1 MSKHLIG
8 FILIIIS
15 LVKLK
20 CAYKGYR
27 LSLKDQ
33 FEIEDLAYEI
43 YTKNNALI
51 NSIIDLSSVSGGLKC
66 EICSFAV
73 DVVKNYLLQKN
84 GFEKFYALVIQICHL
99 TKLDNR
105 VCDGA
110 IEHYKDIVVDA
121 FLRRFLDGD
130 YVCTL
135 IKICEDT
142 TEYESIDDY
151 AKSRNDVDSGSEDHK
166 LDSSPDSS
174 KSKVAFDLG
183 CGSGVLSYFAKD
195 YMDKIIAIELNRSTY
210 QLAKE
215 NLKEFYNIQVFNDDI
230 LGFDFSKL
238 DDKADLIIC
247 EMLDTA
253 LIDEEEVPVLDH
265 AKKYLK
271 DDGVIIPQG
280 IINSAE
286 PIFMNNHFIQYE
298 DDEYLPVYIAL
309 GESVIYSE
317 FNFLDDIECEYK
329 TEIEFGVYNKVDLDK
344 INFEGELSSDRFEKF
359 NFKENFNIK
368 ENKLRI
374 NGIKITSFTKL
385 NENIICGP
393 TPMLNP
399 SILVPIE
406 EIELNCGDKFKLK
419 LEYVM
424 GGGVETIKTEI
435 LDIIHD

>member
-1 MSKHLIG
+1 MKFNVNSYH
-8 FILIIIS
+8 F
-15 LVKLK
+15 KLLRD
-20 CAYKGYR
+20 YDR
-27 LSLKDQ
+27 LSVFK
-33 FEIEDLAYEI
+33 EA
-43 YTKNNALI
+43 
-51 NSIIDLSSVSGGLKC
+51 
-66 EICSFAV
+66 
-73 DVVKNYLLQKN
+73 
-84 GFEKFYALVIQICHL
+84 
-99 TKLDNR
+99 
-105 VCDGA
+105 
-110 IEHYKDIVVDA
+110 
-121 FLRRFLDGD
+121 
-130 YVCTL
+130 
-135 IKICEDT
+135 
-142 TEYESIDDY
+142 IDDY

-166 LDSSPDSS
+166 LDSFPDSS

-280 IINSAE
+280 IINSGE